1 MALIWLDQLN
11 KGKVVGVNTTDGSA
25 VFTLVS
31 KEMLIPKMVG
41 FRFGQD
47 SCDLLEDYLTGRQT
61 QVKVKNVL
69 SPPLSLDTGGGE
81 GSLLWPNFF
90 SCGMTDVSVV
100 ARQVKHDLM
109 ETDKVNVR
117 VKQIEYAD
125 D

>member
-1 MALIWLDQLN
+1 MLIGLDQLK

-25 VFTLVS
+25 GFTLVS

-69 SPPLSLDTGGGE
+69 SPPLSLDTGVGE
-81 GSLLWPNFF
+81 GSVLCPNFF
-90 SCGMTDVSVV
+90 SCGMADVSVV

-109 ETDKVNVR
+109 ETDKVDVR
-117 VKQIEYAD
+117 VNQIEYAD